1 MDLDLLI
8 FKIITMSLN
17 TVKSDLGLLEK
28 YRVALQ
34 NVETQSEISAIMAEY
49 GYDATFIGEGMA
61 LLVKAR
67 AAYDANKRED
77 DETLDAKMQLDN
89 AIDLLG
95 KNYRQHRKKARVVYL
110 NDPHTLSL
118 LEIDKD
124 VPEAYLTWLET
135 VRKFYSITSSNEAI
149 QQKLAR
155 LKLGVNELTDGLNKV
170 AEIEQLRAVYL
181 REVGESQD
189 ATKAKDK
196 AMAEIAVWMRE
207 FYSVARIALADQSQ
221 LLEALGLKVRS

>member
-1 MDLDLLI
+1 
-8 FKIITMSLN
+8 MSLN

-28 YRVALQ
+28 YRVAFQ

-49 GYDATFIGEGMA
+49 GYDATRIAEGVA

-77 DETLDAKMQLDN
+77 DETLDAKKQLDD

-95 KNYRQHRKKARVVYL
+95 KTYRLHRKKARVVYI
-110 NDPHTLSL
+110 NDPLTLSL

-135 VRKFYSITSSNEAI
+135 VRKFYTITSSNEAV
-149 QQKLAR
+149 QQKLVR
-155 LKLGVNELTDGLNKV
+155 LKIAVSELTDGLTKV
-170 AEIEQLRAVYL
+170 EEIEQLRAVYL

-207 FYSVARIALADQSQ
+207 FYSVARIALADQPQ
-221 LLEALGLKVRS
+221 LLEALGIKVRS